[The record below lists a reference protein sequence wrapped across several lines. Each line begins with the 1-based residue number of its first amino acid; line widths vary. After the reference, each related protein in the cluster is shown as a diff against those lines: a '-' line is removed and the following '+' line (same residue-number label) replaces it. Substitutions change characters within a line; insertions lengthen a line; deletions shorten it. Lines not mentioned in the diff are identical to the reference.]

1 MIDTTKIDDIG
12 CLEAIEY
19 LYAWLDG
26 ELDGEEIAN
35 DVEYHISHCKSCFSR
50 AEMEKAL
57 TEHIRRSTGPATGED
72 GKKAPRSP
80 RSLQTRLEDL
90 LNKL

>member
-1 MIDTTKIDDIG
+1 MNDTTKSDDIG

-35 DVEYHISHCKSCFSR
+35 DVEYHLSHCKSCFSR

-57 TEHIRRSTGPATGED
+57 TEHIRRSAGPATDEHSN
-72 GKKAPRSP
+72 KAP
-80 RSLQTRLEDL
+80 RSLQTRLDAL
-90 LNKL
+90 LDKL

>member
-1 MIDTTKIDDIG
+1 MNDMMKTDDIG

-26 ELDGEEIAN
+26 ELDDQEIAN
-35 DVEYHISHCKSCFSR
+35 DVECHISHCKSCFSR

-57 TEHIRRSTGPATGED
+57 TEHIRRPTGPATGED
-72 GKKAPRSP
+72 SKKAP
-80 RSLQTRLEDL
+80 RSLQTRLDKL